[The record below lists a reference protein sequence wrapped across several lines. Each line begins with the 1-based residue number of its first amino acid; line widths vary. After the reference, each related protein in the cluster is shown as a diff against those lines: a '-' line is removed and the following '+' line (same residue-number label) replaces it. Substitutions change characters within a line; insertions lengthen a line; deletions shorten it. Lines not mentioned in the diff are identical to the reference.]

1 MAVALL
7 DDFFEHSP
15 WLLMLATLWT
25 FWGYLRDIF
34 TRPFLIS
41 LCIVSLMSL
50 AGCAGL
56 FQGPFSAIPEDQ
68 RQSVLELLRQKEAT
82 IRTLRGLFQASVSGS
97 NIPFFQKFNGMMSY
111 VSPDRVHLRG
121 FLRFGV
127 PMMDFHREGNEYQL
141 YFPAENQVI
150 TGQVDG
156 GDERT
161 EWDQTVQLSIR
172 ALDAVLGKISGL
184 AEADI
189 RVLKSTTHYRLD
201 WVAVPLAGDATQEDF
216 LVRTWV
222 DAQTLE
228 LTSIEYRRSYDE
240 VVVTVECEDYRD
252 VNARSA
258 SGQGRVRLPFVVT
271 ATDHRP
277 SGGSI
282 TLNFQEFVL
291 NTV

>member
-1 MAVALL
+1 
-7 DDFFEHSP
+7 
-15 WLLMLATLWT
+15 
-25 FWGYLRDIF
+25 
-34 TRPFLIS
+34 
-41 LCIVSLMSL
+41 VSLLSF

-56 FQGPFSAIPEDQ
+56 FQEPFSAVPEDQ
-68 RQSVLELLRQKEAT
+68 GQSVLESLRQKEAT

-97 NIPFFQKFNGMMSY
+97 GIPFSKKFNGMMSY

-127 PMMDFHREGNEYQL
+127 PMMDFHREGNHYQL
-141 YFPAENQVI
+141 YFPAENQII
-150 TGQVDG
+150 TGQVNG
-156 GDERT
+156 GDART

-172 ALDAVLGKISGL
+172 ALDAVLGKIAGL
-184 AEADI
+184 AGADI

-201 WVAVPLAGDATQEDF
+201 WVAVPHAGDTPQEDF

-228 LTSIEYRRSYDE
+228 LTSIEYRRPYDE
-240 VVVTVECEDYRD
+240 VVVSVECEDYRD
-252 VNARSA
+252 VNAPTT
-258 SGQGRVRLPFVVT
+258 SGQRRVRLPFVVI

-291 NTV
+291 NTA